1 MLYRWDGKT
10 FQPYQKLSGPGG
22 REFCIVRTNQH
33 FYLVQINFIEGEP
46 SAPKTDLN
54 SRIYRWEKDQLMLV
68 EEFAT
73 AGGTDAAAF
82 RADGK
87 QFLAVSNS
95 LTPGVRFRTDTIVY
109 GFNG

>member
-1 MLYRWDGKT
+1 
-10 FQPYQKLSGPGG
+10 
-22 REFCIVRTNQH
+22 
-33 FYLVQINFIEGEP
+33 VQINFIEGEP
-46 SAPKTDLN
+46 SAPKTDLS
-54 SRIYRWEKDQLMLV
+54 SRIYRWEKDQLILV

-73 AGGTDAAAF
+73 AGGTDAAVF

-95 LTPGVRFRTDTIVY
+95 LTPDVRFRTDTIIY